1 MNECLIGD
9 TSVYVMRD
17 GHDFHVV
24 LQIGVDEFDITETVL
39 MNEAVEDAI
48 MSLEAMKEKPI

>member
-1 MNECLIGD
+1 MKECLIGD

-24 LQIGVDEFDITETVL
+24 LQIGTDEFDITDTVL
-39 MNEAVEDAI
+39 MNEAVENAI
-48 MSLEAMKEKPI
+48 MSLEAMGEK